1 MDQTKPR
8 FIGKR
13 IAVTRTR
20 NALRIVIGQ
29 RVERWQE
36 ALLLAWVAA
45 WLFCGIV
52 FIREMLLASG
62 GMRIFLVIANSL
74 WLFLLVRIGKVLLW
88 RLGGNE
94 IITFEKGRVTLQ
106 NAVWKRGKTES
117 FLMTNIFKPGI
128 VKRDSTNFFA
138 FLDNSFWILGGD
150 RCGFSY
156 SGRKI
161 VFGKQLDMREAESLM
176 RIFDQALREFK

>member
-13 IAVTRTR
+13 VTVTRTKD
-20 NALRIVIGQ
+20 ALTLTIGQ
-29 RVERWQE
+29 KVERWQE
-36 ALLLAWVAA
+36 AMLVAWVAA

-52 FIREMLLASG
+52 FMREMLLAAG
-62 GMRIFLVIANSL
+62 GMRIFLVITNSL

-94 IITFEKGRVTLQ
+94 IVTFSDGRVSIR
-106 NAVWKRGKTES
+106 NAFWNRGKTEQ
-117 FLMTNIFKPGI
+117 FLISNIFKPGLI
-128 VKRDSTNFFA
+128 KRDPGNFFA
-138 FLDNSFWILGGD
+138 FLDNSFWVMGGD

-161 VFGKQLDMREAESLM
+161 VFGKQLESRDAEAVM
-176 RIFDQALREFK
+176 RIFDQALREYK

>member
-13 IAVTRTR
+13 ISVSRTR
-20 NALRIVIGQ
+20 DSLSIIIGQ
-29 RVERWQE
+29 KVERWQE

-52 FIREMLLASG
+52 FLREMLLASG
-62 GMRIFLVIANSL
+62 GMRIFLVITNSL
-74 WLFLLVRIGKVLLW
+74 WLFLLVRIGKVLFW
-88 RLGGNE
+88 RLGGRE
-94 IITFEKGRVTLQ
+94 LITFEKGKIVIQ
-106 NAVWKRGKTES
+106 NAFWNRGRKEV
-117 FLMTNIFKPGI
+117 FLISNIFKPGI
-128 VKRDSTNFFA
+128 IKRDSTNFFA
-138 FLDNSFWILGGD
+138 FLDNSFWVMGGD

-161 VFGKQLDMREAESLM
+161 VFGKQLDMRDAEAIM
-176 RIFDQALREFK
+176 RIFEQALREYK